1 MAEGSNTEGNASIEP
16 RIRRRDL
23 AKLATGLFFLGALP
37 AMAETIQDLSKE
49 LQSTRRFL
57 AHMNTLVDG
66 IIRSRKLIGR
76 DEAQELRVNNSLEEA
91 LASTKTIRGKVEA
104 INIQPLSDAELDEL
118 AKQTSMT
125 RDGVGSVR
133 SSC

>member
-1 MAEGSNTEGNASIEP
+1 
-16 RIRRRDL
+16 
-23 AKLATGLFFLGALP
+23 
-37 AMAETIQDLSKE
+37 MAETIQDLSKE

-104 INIQPLSDAELDEL
+104 MNIQPLSDAELDEL

-125 RDGVGSVR
+125 REGVRPYTSPMHELNICDEIGRMVAEIRKKLVSKE
-133 SSC
+133 